1 MTVRNYFGVE
11 EKHVKNKNVCIYC
24 FFRLTVFV
32 LARFNSGADSAAAGI
47 NNSRRGLEINP
58 PSWDAII
65 EKTPNIS
72 TLMSSKKR

>member
-1 MTVRNYFGVE
+1 M
-11 EKHVKNKNVCIYC
+11 KNKNVCIYC

-32 LARFNSGADSAAAGI
+32 LARFNGGADSSAAGI
-47 NNSRRGLEINP
+47 NNSRKLLRGLEINP

-65 EKTPNIS
+65 EKTPDIS